1 MTDPAP
7 HALPTFSCP
16 RCGVAV
22 FRVRRTLLD
31 RLFSAFV
38 PQLRVR
44 CEAAFCGWQ
53 GLVRRD
59 TPGTAGFQRRRAY
72 RPQHVLE
79 ASNTGTAAP
88 LPPAPKARD

>member
-1 MTDPAP
+1 MKEPESPSLA
-7 HALPTFSCP
+7 AFACQ
-16 RCGVAV
+16 RCGMPV

-59 TPGTAGFQRRRAY
+59 APGTAGFKRSLVY
-72 RPQHVLE
+72 RPQHVLQPSQ
-79 ASNTGTAAP
+79 AGTTMP
-88 LPPAPKARD
+88 PPASKPPG